1 MNHSPSVLCCIA
13 LFASGLAH
21 SSPARADAG
30 AQVLAA
36 EAAELAAWE
45 AGDIEGVMNAYA
57 PGAVVMPGGSV
68 IPDRAALRKLFED
81 FLADPG
87 FALTF
92 RSDPPLMAVSEE
104 LGVTVGTYAVTFTD
118 PESREVVRRTG
129 RHLMTW
135 KRQEDGQWRI
145 VRQMTAHDR

>member
-1 MNHSPSVLCCIA
+1 MYRSQSVFCCIA
-13 LFASGLAH
+13 LLASGLAY
-21 SSPARADAG
+21 SSPAPAGAG

-57 PGAVVMPGGSV
+57 PDAVVMPGGTV
-68 IPDRAALRKLFED
+68 IPDRAALRQLFQD

-87 FALTF
+87 FSLTF
-92 RSDPPLMAVSEE
+92 RSDPPLVSASGE
-104 LGVTVGTYAVTFTD
+104 LGVAVGTYAVTFTD
-118 PESREVVRRTG
+118 PQSREVVRRTG